1 MRRVSTCAVLV
12 LVLGACQSA
21 ADAWT
26 KLRGDAP
33 PPAESTPSPSAAEP
47 AKAASSPPVEAPA
60 KAQASPAAPAK
71 RWATPAQDAAAFEGA
86 ATRVTAEGLRKH
98 VEGLAS
104 DDMHGRPTPSPELDR
119 AAEII
124 AKEYARLAL
133 EMPSS
138 APEYRQRFDCSAT
151 GAGESSNVV
160 AVLPGRDLASE
171 VVVVSAHYDHI
182 GTTDSGDDTI
192 FNGANDNASGVAAML
207 AIAEVV
213 SALPNKPR
221 RSVLF
226 VAFCGE
232 EVGLRGSSYFAEN
245 PLVPLAN
252 IVADVNLEMLGRPG
266 ATTPKRAWITGAPF
280 SDFAEAAVTVGA
292 ELGVEFVDGAVVGP
306 TEGSVFER
314 SDNWPLARAGVVA
327 HSISAGALDH
337 YYHHVDDEPA
347 LLEYE
352 RMVPIVQALARLTWR
367 LAEADAKPKWSER
380 GRAIGLGR

>member
-1 MRRVSTCAVLV
+1 MRRVVLA

-21 ADAWT
+21 V
-26 KLRGDAP
+26 
-33 PPAESTPSPSAAEP
+33 ESTPTPAAAEP
-47 AKAASSPPVEAPA
+47 ATAVVPAPA
-60 KAQASPAAPAK
+60 KQSARPAAATQ

-86 ATRVTAEGLRKH
+86 ATRVTADGLRKH
-98 VEGLAS
+98 VEALAA
-104 DDMHGRPTPSPELDR
+104 DDLKGRPTPSPELDR

-138 APEYRQRFDCSAT
+138 APEYRQRLDCSGT
-151 GAGESSNVV
+151 GTGESSNVV
-160 AVLPGRDLASE
+160 AVLPGRDLSSE
-171 VVVVSAHYDHI
+171 VVLVSAHYDHI
-182 GTTDSGDDTI
+182 GTRDSGDDTI

-207 AIAEVV
+207 AIAEVL

-232 EVGLRGSSYFAEN
+232 EIGLRGSAYFAEN
-245 PLVPLAN
+245 PPVPLSN
-252 IVADVNLEMLGRPG
+252 IVANVNLEMLGRPG
-266 ATTPKRAWITGAPF
+266 AATPKRAWITGAPF
-280 SDFAEAAVTVGA
+280 SDFLEAAATAGA
-292 ELGVEFVDGAVVGP
+292 ELGVELVDGAVVGP

-314 SDNWPLARAGVVA
+314 SDNWSLARAGVVA
-327 HSISAGALDH
+327 HSISTGALDH

-347 LLEYE
+347 LLEYD
-352 RMVPIVQALARLTWR
+352 RMVPLVQAIARIVWR
-367 LAEADAKPKWSER
+367 LAEADAKPKWSDS